1 MKKDINLL
9 IFLAIALLV
18 SCDLD
23 QSDTSWSK
31 HFHNLIAGVKH
42 LPMKKIAVAAAEDEY
57 VLEAI
62 KIAKEE
68 GLADSI
74 LVGDEKKI
82 REMAKTLNM
91 DLSQFEI
98 INEPDPPKAA
108 LIAVKKVHD
117 GEAEMYMKGLISTKD
132 FLKSVL
138 HKEYGLRTGRV
149 LTHVGV
155 FEVKGVDQLLFL
167 SDQAF
172 IMYPTLEEKVKI
184 IENALD
190 IAYACGI
197 KNPKVAPLAAV
208 EVVNPKM
215 PATVEAAELKKM
227 NEEGKIKGCIID
239 GPLSLD
245 MAISKEACS
254 HKKGL
259 DRKITG
265 DADILLFPDIHTG
278 NVAYKM
284 LVHTAH
290 YLNGAVLS
298 GTSAPVILTSRSDS
312 VATKVNSI
320 ALASVLAEHIKKNK
334 KPRIAVVGAGPA
346 GLTAA
351 KELLKKG
358 FRVDIFEKENF
369 AGGVMAFGIPAFR
382 IKYEKVKKYI
392 DPVVELGGNF
402 FYNHD
407 LKESDFLELAKKY
420 DYVYLSFGLTK
431 VRTLGIPGDNIEG
444 SLNALDFLRQ
454 FNFDDKLG
462 LNHNKPKLHG
472 TVIIVGAGNVAMDG
486 ARCAVRSGADKT
498 IILYRRDRSE
508 APCTPSEM
516 EDAEK
521 DGVQLKFLSNPVEL
535 ISKDNKLVA
544 VKYEVMKLGD
554 KDASGRRA
562 PVGTGKFETI
572 NADYIISAIGQIP
585 DESVWDAGVIQT
597 DHGYV
602 KGVKNYGEAIET
614 SVSNIFT
621 GGDVT
626 KGAKTIGVAIKCGR
640 DFAKYVI
647 EKYEKKNKK

>member
-1 MKKDINLL
+1 MKTELNIFLFSLLL
-9 IFLAIALLV
+9 IFVV
-18 SCDLD
+18 SDLD

-31 HFHNLIAGVKH
+31 HFHKLIENVKNL
-42 LPMKKIAVAAAEDEY
+42 PTKKMAVAAAEDEY
-57 VLEAI
+57 VLESV

-68 GLADSI
+68 GLAESI

-82 REMAKTLNM
+82 RELAKGLNM
-91 DLSQFEI
+91 DLSGYEI
-98 INEPDPPKAA
+98 INEVEPAKAA
-108 LIAVKKVHD
+108 LKAVKLVHD
-117 GEAEMYMKGLISTKD
+117 GKADMYMKGLISTKD
-132 FLKSVL
+132 FLRSVL
-138 HKEYGLRTGRV
+138 DKEVGLRTGRV

-155 FEVKGVDQLLFL
+155 FEVKGIDQLLFL

-190 IAYACGI
+190 IANACGI
-197 KNPKVAPLAAV
+197 QNPKVAPLAAV

-215 PATVEAAELKKM
+215 PETVDAAELTKM
-227 NEEGKIKGCIID
+227 NSEGKIKGCVID

-259 DRKITG
+259 NRKITG

-284 LVHTAH
+284 LVHTSH
-290 YLNGAVLS
+290 FLNGAILS

-320 ALASVLAEHIKKNK
+320 ALASVLADHLKKK
-334 KPRIAVVGAGPA
+334 TPKVAIVGAGPA

-358 FRVDIFEKENF
+358 ITVDIYEKENF

-382 IKYEKVKKYI
+382 IKYENVKKYI
-392 DPVVELGGNF
+392 DPVIKLGGNF
-402 FYNHD
+402 IYNQD

-420 DYVYLSFGLTK
+420 DYVYLAFGLTK
-431 VRTLGIPGDNIEG
+431 VRHLGIPGDNVEG

-462 LNHNKPKLHG
+462 INHDRPKLHG
-472 TVIIVGAGNVAMDG
+472 TVIVVGAGNVAMDG
-486 ARCAVRSGADKT
+486 ARCAVRAGAEKT

-516 EDAEK
+516 KDAEK
-521 DGVQLKFLSNPVEL
+521 DGVILKFLSNPVEL
-535 ISKDNKLVA
+535 ISENGKLKT

-554 KDASGRRA
+554 MDESGRRR
-562 PVGTGKFETI
+562 PVGTGVYETI
-572 NADYIISAIGQIP
+572 DADYIISAIGQIP
-585 DESVWDAGVIQT
+585 DESVWNAKVIET
-597 DHGYV
+597 DHDYI
-602 KGVKNYGEAIET
+602 KGIKNYGEAFQTNID
-614 SVSNIFT
+614 NIFT
-621 GGDVT
+621 GGDII
-626 KGAKTIGVAIKCGR
+626 KGAKTIGVATKCGK
-640 DFAKYVI
+640 DFAKYVL
-647 EKYEKKNKK
+647 EKTGKK

>member
-1 MKKDINLL
+1 MKTELNVFLFSLLL
-9 IFLAIALLV
+9 IFVV
-18 SCDLD
+18 SDLD

-31 HFHNLIAGVKH
+31 HFHKLIENVKT
-42 LPMKKIAVAAAEDEY
+42 LPTKKMAVAAAEDEY
-57 VLEAI
+57 VLESV

-68 GLADSI
+68 GLAESI

-82 REMAKTLNM
+82 RELAKGLNM
-91 DLSQFEI
+91 DLSGYEI
-98 INEPDPPKAA
+98 INEVEPAKAA
-108 LIAVKKVHD
+108 LKAVKLVHD
-117 GEAEMYMKGLISTKD
+117 GKADMYMKGLISTKD
-132 FLKSVL
+132 FLRSVL
-138 HKEYGLRTGRV
+138 DKEVGLRTGRV

-155 FEVKGVDQLLFL
+155 FEVKGIDQLLFL

-190 IAYACGI
+190 IANACGI
-197 KNPKVAPLAAV
+197 QNPKVAPLAAV

-215 PATVEAAELKKM
+215 PETVDAAELTKM
-227 NEEGKIKGCIID
+227 NSEGKIKGCVID

-259 DRKITG
+259 NRKITG

-284 LVHTAH
+284 LVHTSH
-290 YLNGAVLS
+290 FLNGAILS

-320 ALASVLAEHIKKNK
+320 ALASVLADHLKKK
-334 KPRIAVVGAGPA
+334 APKVAIVGAGPA

-358 FRVDIFEKENF
+358 ITVDIYEKENF

-382 IKYEKVKKYI
+382 IKYENVKKYI
-392 DPVVELGGNF
+392 DPVIKLGGNF
-402 FYNHD
+402 IYNQD

-420 DYVYLSFGLTK
+420 DYVYLAFGLTK
-431 VRTLGIPGDNIEG
+431 VRHLGIPGDNVEG

-462 LNHNKPKLHG
+462 INHDRPKLHG
-472 TVIIVGAGNVAMDG
+472 TVIVVGAGNVAMDG
-486 ARCAVRSGADKT
+486 ARCAVRAGAEKT

-516 EDAEK
+516 KDAEK
-521 DGVQLKFLSNPVEL
+521 DGVILKFLSNPVEL
-535 ISKDNKLVA
+535 ISENGKLKT

-554 KDASGRRA
+554 MDESGRRR
-562 PVGTGKFETI
+562 PVGTGVYETI
-572 NADYIISAIGQIP
+572 DADYIISAIGQTP
-585 DESVWDAGVIQT
+585 DESVWNAKVIET
-597 DHGYV
+597 DHDYI
-602 KGVKNYGEAIET
+602 KGIKNYGEAFQTNID
-614 SVSNIFT
+614 NIFT
-621 GGDVT
+621 GGDII
-626 KGAKTIGVAIKCGR
+626 KGAKTIGVATKCGK
-640 DFAKYVI
+640 DFAKYVL
-647 EKYEKKNKK
+647 EKTGKK

>member
-1 MKKDINLL
+1 
-9 IFLAIALLV
+9 
-18 SCDLD
+18 
-23 QSDTSWSK
+23 
-31 HFHNLIAGVKH
+31 
-42 LPMKKIAVAAAEDEY
+42 MKKIAVAAAEDDF

-68 GLADSI
+68 GLAESI

-82 REMAKTLNM
+82 REIAKTINM
-91 DLSQFEI
+91 DLSQFEV
-98 INEPDPPKAA
+98 INEPEPASAA
-108 LIAVKKVHD
+108 KVAVKLVHD
-117 GEAEMYMKGLISTKD
+117 GVADMYMKGLISTKD
-132 FLKSVL
+132 FLRSVL
-138 HKEYGLRTGRV
+138 DKEVGLRTGRV

-155 FEVKGVDQLLFL
+155 FEVKGIDQLLFL

-172 IMYPTLEEKVKI
+172 IMYPTLEEKIKI

-190 IAYACGI
+190 IANACGI
-197 KNPKVAPLAAV
+197 QNPKVAPLAAV

-215 PATVEAAELKKM
+215 PATVDAAELTKM
-227 NEEGKIKGCIID
+227 NNEGKIKGCIID

-290 YLNGAVLS
+290 FLNGAILS

-312 VATKVNSI
+312 VATRVNSI

-334 KPRIAVVGAGPA
+334 KPRIAIVGAGPA

-351 KELLKKG
+351 KELLKKK
-358 FRVDIFEKENF
+358 FVVDIYEKENF
-369 AGGVMAFGIPAFR
+369 AGGVMSFGIPAFR
-382 IKYEKVKKYI
+382 INYEKVKKFI
-392 DPVVELGGNF
+392 DPVVELGGT
-402 FYNHD
+402 FYFGED

-420 DYVYLSFGLTK
+420 DYVYLAFGLTK
-431 VRTLGIPGDNIEG
+431 VRHLGIPGDEIEG
-444 SLNALDFLRQ
+444 SLNALEFLRQ

-462 LNHNKPKLHG
+462 LTHDKPKLHG
-472 TVIIVGAGNVAMDG
+472 TVIVVGAGNVAMDG

-508 APCTPSEM
+508 APCTKSEM
-516 EDAEK
+516 VDAEK
-521 DGVQLKFLSNPVEL
+521 DGVELKFLSNPVEL
-535 ISKDNKLVA
+535 ISENNKLKA
-544 VKYEVMKLGD
+544 VKYEVMVLGD
-554 KDASGRRA
+554 KDESGRRR
-562 PVGTGKFETI
+562 PVGTGKYETI

-585 DESVWDAGVIQT
+585 DESVWNAGVIET
-597 DHGYV
+597 DHGYI
-602 KGVKNYGEAIET
+602 KGIKNYGEAFET

-621 GGDVT
+621 GGDII
-626 KGAKTIGVAIKCGR
+626 KGAKTIGVASKCGR
-640 DFAKYVI
+640 DFASYVI
-647 EKYEKKNKK
+647 SEYEKTK

>member
-1 MKKDINLL
+1 MKTELNIFLFSLLL
-9 IFLAIALLV
+9 IFVV
-18 SCDLD
+18 SDLD

-31 HFHNLIAGVKH
+31 HFHKLIENVKT
-42 LPMKKIAVAAAEDEY
+42 LPTKKMAVAAAEDEY
-57 VLEAI
+57 VLESV

-68 GLADSI
+68 GLAESI

-82 REMAKTLNM
+82 RELAKGLNM
-91 DLSQFEI
+91 DLSGYEI
-98 INEPDPPKAA
+98 INEVEPAKAA
-108 LIAVKKVHD
+108 LKAVKLVHD
-117 GEAEMYMKGLISTKD
+117 GKADMYMKGLISTKD
-132 FLKSVL
+132 FLRSVL
-138 HKEYGLRTGRV
+138 DKEVGLRTGRV

-155 FEVKGVDQLLFL
+155 FEVKGIDQLLFL

-190 IAYACGI
+190 IANACGI
-197 KNPKVAPLAAV
+197 QNPKVAPLAAV

-215 PATVEAAELKKM
+215 PETVDAAELTKM
-227 NEEGKIKGCIID
+227 NSEGKIKGCVID

-259 DRKITG
+259 NRKITG

-284 LVHTAH
+284 LVHTSH
-290 YLNGAVLS
+290 FLNGAILS

-320 ALASVLAEHIKKNK
+320 ALASVLADHLKKK
-334 KPRIAVVGAGPA
+334 APKVAIVGAGPA

-358 FRVDIFEKENF
+358 ITVDIYEKENF

-382 IKYEKVKKYI
+382 IKYENVKKYI
-392 DPVVELGGNF
+392 DPVIKLGGNF
-402 FYNHD
+402 IYNQD

-420 DYVYLSFGLTK
+420 DYVYLAFGLTK
-431 VRTLGIPGDNIEG
+431 VRHLGIPGDNVEG

-462 LNHNKPKLHG
+462 INHDRPKLHG
-472 TVIIVGAGNVAMDG
+472 TVIVVGAGNVAMDG
-486 ARCAVRSGADKT
+486 ARCAVRAGAEKT

-516 EDAEK
+516 KDAEK
-521 DGVQLKFLSNPVEL
+521 DGVILKFLSNPVEL
-535 ISKDNKLVA
+535 ISENGKLKT

-554 KDASGRRA
+554 MDESGRRR
-562 PVGTGKFETI
+562 PVGTGVYETI
-572 NADYIISAIGQIP
+572 DADYIISAIGQTP
-585 DESVWDAGVIQT
+585 DESVWNAKVIET
-597 DHGYV
+597 DHDYI
-602 KGVKNYGEAIET
+602 KGIKNYGEAFQTNID
-614 SVSNIFT
+614 NIFT
-621 GGDVT
+621 GGDII
-626 KGAKTIGVAIKCGR
+626 KGAKTIGVATKCGK
-640 DFAKYVI
+640 DFAKYVL
-647 EKYEKKNKK
+647 EKTGKK

>member
-1 MKKDINLL
+1 MKTELNVFLFSLLL
-9 IFLAIALLV
+9 IFVV
-18 SCDLD
+18 SDLD

-31 HFHNLIAGVKH
+31 HFHKLIENVKNL
-42 LPMKKIAVAAAEDEY
+42 PTKKMAVAAAEDEY
-57 VLEAI
+57 VLESV

-68 GLADSI
+68 GLAESI

-82 REMAKTLNM
+82 RELAKGLNM
-91 DLSQFEI
+91 DLSGYEI
-98 INEPDPPKAA
+98 INEVEPAKAA
-108 LIAVKKVHD
+108 LKAVKLVHD
-117 GEAEMYMKGLISTKD
+117 GKADMYMKGLISTKD
-132 FLKSVL
+132 FLRSVL
-138 HKEYGLRTGRV
+138 DKEVGLRTGRV

-155 FEVKGVDQLLFL
+155 FEVKGIDQLLFL

-190 IAYACGI
+190 IANACGI
-197 KNPKVAPLAAV
+197 QNPKVAPLAAV

-215 PATVEAAELKKM
+215 PETVDAAELTKM
-227 NEEGKIKGCIID
+227 NAEGKIKGCVID

-259 DRKITG
+259 NRKITG

-284 LVHTAH
+284 LVHTSH
-290 YLNGAVLS
+290 FLNGAILS

-320 ALASVLAEHIKKNK
+320 ALASVLADHLKKK
-334 KPRIAVVGAGPA
+334 TPKVAIVGAGPA

-358 FRVDIFEKENF
+358 ITVDIYEKENF

-382 IKYEKVKKYI
+382 IKYENVKKYI
-392 DPVVELGGNF
+392 DPVIKLGGNF
-402 FYNHD
+402 IYNQD

-420 DYVYLSFGLTK
+420 DYVYLAFGLTK
-431 VRTLGIPGDNIEG
+431 VRHLGIPGDNVEG

-462 LNHNKPKLHG
+462 INHDRPKLHG
-472 TVIIVGAGNVAMDG
+472 TVIVVGAGNVAMDG
-486 ARCAVRSGADKT
+486 ARCAVRAGAEKT

-516 EDAEK
+516 KDAEK
-521 DGVQLKFLSNPVEL
+521 DGVILKFLSNPVEL
-535 ISKDNKLVA
+535 ISENGKLKT

-554 KDASGRRA
+554 MDESGRRR
-562 PVGTGKFETI
+562 PVGTGVYETI
-572 NADYIISAIGQIP
+572 DADYIISAIGQTP
-585 DESVWDAGVIQT
+585 DESVWNAKVIET
-597 DHGYV
+597 DHDYI
-602 KGVKNYGEAIET
+602 KGIKNYGEAFQTNID
-614 SVSNIFT
+614 NIFT
-621 GGDVT
+621 GGDII
-626 KGAKTIGVAIKCGR
+626 KGAKTIGVATKCGK
-640 DFAKYVI
+640 DFAKYVL
-647 EKYEKKNKK
+647 EKTGKK

>member
-1 MKKDINLL
+1 MKTELNIFLFSLLL
-9 IFLAIALLV
+9 IFVV
-18 SCDLD
+18 SDLD

-31 HFHNLIAGVKH
+31 HFHKLIENVKNL
-42 LPMKKIAVAAAEDEY
+42 PTKKMAVAAAEDEY
-57 VLEAI
+57 VLESV

-68 GLADSI
+68 GLAESI

-82 REMAKTLNM
+82 RELAKGLNM
-91 DLSQFEI
+91 DLSGYEI
-98 INEPDPPKAA
+98 INEVEPAKAA
-108 LIAVKKVHD
+108 LKAVKLVHD
-117 GEAEMYMKGLISTKD
+117 GKADMYMKGLISTKD
-132 FLKSVL
+132 FLRSVL
-138 HKEYGLRTGRV
+138 DKEVGLRTGRV

-155 FEVKGVDQLLFL
+155 FEVKGIDQLLFL

-190 IAYACGI
+190 IANACGI
-197 KNPKVAPLAAV
+197 QNPKVAPLAAV

-215 PATVEAAELKKM
+215 PETVDAAELTKM
-227 NEEGKIKGCIID
+227 NAEGKIKGCVID

-259 DRKITG
+259 NRKITG

-290 YLNGAVLS
+290 FLNGAILS

-320 ALASVLAEHIKKNK
+320 ALASVLADHLKKK
-334 KPRIAVVGAGPA
+334 TPKVAIVGAGPA

-358 FRVDIFEKENF
+358 ITVDIYEKENF

-382 IKYEKVKKYI
+382 IKYENVKKYI
-392 DPVVELGGNF
+392 DPVIKLGGNF
-402 FYNHD
+402 IYNQD

-420 DYVYLSFGLTK
+420 DYVYLAFGLTK
-431 VRTLGIPGDNIEG
+431 VRHLGIPGDNVEG

-462 LNHNKPKLHG
+462 INHDRPKLHG
-472 TVIIVGAGNVAMDG
+472 TVIVVGAGNVAMDG
-486 ARCAVRSGADKT
+486 ARCAVRAGAEKT

-516 EDAEK
+516 KDAEK
-521 DGVQLKFLSNPVEL
+521 DGVILKFLSNPVEL
-535 ISKDNKLVA
+535 ISENGKLKT

-554 KDASGRRA
+554 MDESGRRR
-562 PVGTGKFETI
+562 PVGTGVYETI
-572 NADYIISAIGQIP
+572 DADYIISAIGQIP
-585 DESVWDAGVIQT
+585 DESVWNAKVIET
-597 DHGYV
+597 DHDYI
-602 KGVKNYGEAIET
+602 KGIKNYGEAFQTNID
-614 SVSNIFT
+614 NIFT
-621 GGDVT
+621 GGDII
-626 KGAKTIGVAIKCGR
+626 KGAKTIGVATKCGK
-640 DFAKYVI
+640 DFAKYVL
-647 EKYEKKNKK
+647 EKTGKK

>member
-1 MKKDINLL
+1 MRFNINVFLLLTVLLL
-9 IFLAIALLV
+9 I

-23 QSDTSWSK
+23 QTDTSWSK
-31 HFHNLIAGVKH
+31 HFHKLIEGVKN
-42 LPMKKIAVAAAEDEY
+42 LPMKKIAVAAAEDDF

-68 GLADSI
+68 GLAESI

-82 REMAKTLNM
+82 REIAKTINM
-91 DLSQFEI
+91 DLSQFEV
-98 INEPDPPKAA
+98 INEPEPASAA
-108 LIAVKKVHD
+108 KVAVKLVHD
-117 GEAEMYMKGLISTKD
+117 GVADMYMKGLISTKD
-132 FLKSVL
+132 FLRSVL
-138 HKEYGLRTGRV
+138 DKEVGLRTGRV

-155 FEVKGVDQLLFL
+155 FEVKGIDQLLFL

-172 IMYPTLEEKVKI
+172 IMYPTLEEKIKI

-190 IAYACGI
+190 IANACGI

-215 PATVEAAELKKM
+215 PATVDAAELTKM
-227 NEEGKIKGCIID
+227 NNEGRIKGCVID

-290 YLNGAVLS
+290 FLNGAILS

-312 VATKVNSI
+312 VATRVNSI

-334 KPRIAVVGAGPA
+334 KPRIAIVGAGPA

-351 KELLKKG
+351 KELLKKK
-358 FRVDIFEKENF
+358 FVVDIYEKENF
-369 AGGVMAFGIPAFR
+369 AGGVMSFGIPAFR
-382 IKYEKVKKYI
+382 INYEKVKKFI
-392 DPVVELGGNF
+392 DPVVELGGT
-402 FYNHD
+402 FYFGED

-420 DYVYLSFGLTK
+420 DYVYLAFGLTK
-431 VRTLGIPGDNIEG
+431 VRHLGIPGDEIEG
-444 SLNALDFLRQ
+444 SLNALEFLRQ

-462 LNHNKPKLHG
+462 LTHDKPKLHG
-472 TVIIVGAGNVAMDG
+472 TVIVVGAGNVAMDG

-508 APCTPSEM
+508 APCTKSEM
-516 EDAEK
+516 IDAEK

-535 ISKDNKLVA
+535 ISENNKLKA
-544 VKYEVMKLGD
+544 VKYEVMVLGD
-554 KDASGRRA
+554 KD
-562 PVGTGKFETI
+562 E
-572 NADYIISAIGQIP
+572 
-585 DESVWDAGVIQT
+585 W
-597 DHGYV
+597 
-602 KGVKNYGEAIET
+602 
-614 SVSNIFT
+614 
-621 GGDVT
+621 
-626 KGAKTIGVAIKCGR
+626 
-640 DFAKYVI
+640 
-647 EKYEKKNKK
+647 EKKTCWNRKI

>member
-1 MKKDINLL
+1 MKTELNVFLFSLLL
-9 IFLAIALLV
+9 IFVV
-18 SCDLD
+18 SDLD

-31 HFHNLIAGVKH
+31 HFHKLIENVKT
-42 LPMKKIAVAAAEDEY
+42 LPTKKMAVAAAEDEY
-57 VLEAI
+57 VLESV

-68 GLADSI
+68 GLAESI

-82 REMAKTLNM
+82 RELAKGLNM
-91 DLSQFEI
+91 DLSGYEI
-98 INEPDPPKAA
+98 INEVEPAKAA
-108 LIAVKKVHD
+108 LKAVKLVHD
-117 GEAEMYMKGLISTKD
+117 GKADMYMKGLISTKD
-132 FLKSVL
+132 FLRSVL
-138 HKEYGLRTGRV
+138 DKEVGLRTGRV

-155 FEVKGVDQLLFL
+155 FEVKGIDQLLFL

-190 IAYACGI
+190 IANACGI
-197 KNPKVAPLAAV
+197 QNPKVAPLAAV

-215 PATVEAAELKKM
+215 PETVDAAELTKM
-227 NEEGKIKGCIID
+227 NAEGKIKGCVID

-259 DRKITG
+259 NRKITG

-284 LVHTAH
+284 LVHTSH
-290 YLNGAVLS
+290 FLNGAILS

-320 ALASVLAEHIKKNK
+320 ALASVLADHLKKK
-334 KPRIAVVGAGPA
+334 TPKVAIVGAGPA

-358 FRVDIFEKENF
+358 ITVDIYEKENF

-382 IKYEKVKKYI
+382 IKYENVKKYI
-392 DPVVELGGNF
+392 DPVIKLGGNF
-402 FYNHD
+402 IYNQD

-420 DYVYLSFGLTK
+420 DYVYLAFGLTK
-431 VRTLGIPGDNIEG
+431 VRHLGIPGDNVEG

-462 LNHNKPKLHG
+462 INHDRPKLHG
-472 TVIIVGAGNVAMDG
+472 TVIVVGAGNVAMDG
-486 ARCAVRSGADKT
+486 ARCAVRAGAEKT

-516 EDAEK
+516 KDAEK
-521 DGVQLKFLSNPVEL
+521 DGVILKFLSNPVEL
-535 ISKDNKLVA
+535 ISENGKLKT

-554 KDASGRRA
+554 MDESGRRR
-562 PVGTGKFETI
+562 PVGTGVYETI
-572 NADYIISAIGQIP
+572 DADYIISAIGQTP
-585 DESVWDAGVIQT
+585 DESVWNAKVIET
-597 DHGYV
+597 DHDYI
-602 KGVKNYGEAIET
+602 KGIKNYGEAFQTNID
-614 SVSNIFT
+614 NIFT
-621 GGDVT
+621 GGDII
-626 KGAKTIGVAIKCGR
+626 KGAKTIGVATKCGK
-640 DFAKYVI
+640 DFAKYVL
-647 EKYEKKNKK
+647 EKTGKK

>member
-1 MKKDINLL
+1 MKTELNVFLFSLLL
-9 IFLAIALLV
+9 IFVI
-18 SCDLD
+18 SDLD

-31 HFHNLIAGVKH
+31 HFHKLIENVKT
-42 LPMKKIAVAAAEDEY
+42 LPTKKMAVAAAEDEY
-57 VLEAI
+57 VLESV

-68 GLADSI
+68 GLAESI

-82 REMAKTLNM
+82 RELAKGLNM
-91 DLSQFEI
+91 DLSGYEI
-98 INEPDPPKAA
+98 INEVEPAKAA
-108 LIAVKKVHD
+108 LKAVKLVHD
-117 GEAEMYMKGLISTKD
+117 GKADMYMKGLISTKD
-132 FLKSVL
+132 FLRSVL
-138 HKEYGLRTGRV
+138 DKEVGLRTGRV

-155 FEVKGVDQLLFL
+155 FEVKGIDQLLFL

-190 IAYACGI
+190 IANACGI
-197 KNPKVAPLAAV
+197 QNPKVAPLAAV

-215 PATVEAAELKKM
+215 PETVDAAELTKM
-227 NEEGKIKGCIID
+227 NAEGKIKGCVID

-259 DRKITG
+259 NRKITG

-284 LVHTAH
+284 LVHTSH
-290 YLNGAVLS
+290 FLNGAILS

-320 ALASVLAEHIKKNK
+320 ALASVLADHLKKK
-334 KPRIAVVGAGPA
+334 TPKVAIVGAGPA

-358 FRVDIFEKENF
+358 ITVDIYEKENF

-382 IKYEKVKKYI
+382 IKYENVKKYI
-392 DPVVELGGNF
+392 DPVIKLGGNF
-402 FYNHD
+402 IYNQD

-420 DYVYLSFGLTK
+420 DYVYLAFGLTK
-431 VRTLGIPGDNIEG
+431 VRHLGIPGDNVEG

-462 LNHNKPKLHG
+462 INHDRPKLHG
-472 TVIIVGAGNVAMDG
+472 TVIVVGAGNVAMDG
-486 ARCAVRSGADKT
+486 ARCAVRAGAEKT

-516 EDAEK
+516 KDAEK
-521 DGVQLKFLSNPVEL
+521 DGVILKFLSNPVEL
-535 ISKDNKLVA
+535 ISENGKLKT

-554 KDASGRRA
+554 MDESGRRR
-562 PVGTGKFETI
+562 PVGTGVYETI
-572 NADYIISAIGQIP
+572 DADYIISAIGQTP
-585 DESVWDAGVIQT
+585 DESVWNAKVIET
-597 DHGYV
+597 DHDYI
-602 KGVKNYGEAIET
+602 KGIKNYGEAFQTNID
-614 SVSNIFT
+614 NIFT
-621 GGDVT
+621 GGDII
-626 KGAKTIGVAIKCGR
+626 KGAKTIGVATKCGK
-640 DFAKYVI
+640 DFAKYVL
-647 EKYEKKNKK
+647 EKTGKK

>member
-1 MKKDINLL
+1 MKTELNVFLFSFLL
-9 IFLAIALLV
+9 IFVV
-18 SCDLD
+18 SDLD

-31 HFHNLIAGVKH
+31 HFHKLIENVKNL
-42 LPMKKIAVAAAEDEY
+42 PTKKMAVAAAEDEY
-57 VLEAI
+57 VLESV

-68 GLADSI
+68 GLAESI

-82 REMAKTLNM
+82 RELAKGLNM
-91 DLSQFEI
+91 DLSGYEI
-98 INEPDPPKAA
+98 INEVEPAKAA
-108 LIAVKKVHD
+108 LKAVKLVHD
-117 GEAEMYMKGLISTKD
+117 GKADMYMKGLISTKD
-132 FLKSVL
+132 FLRSVL
-138 HKEYGLRTGRV
+138 DKEVGLRTGRV

-155 FEVKGVDQLLFL
+155 FEVKGIDQLLFL

-190 IAYACGI
+190 IANACGI
-197 KNPKVAPLAAV
+197 QNPKVAPLAAV

-215 PATVEAAELKKM
+215 PETVDAAELTKM
-227 NEEGKIKGCIID
+227 NAEGKIKGCIID

-259 DRKITG
+259 NRKITG

-284 LVHTAH
+284 LVHTSH
-290 YLNGAVLS
+290 FLNGAILS

-320 ALASVLAEHIKKNK
+320 ALASVLADHLKKK
-334 KPRIAVVGAGPA
+334 TPKVAIVGAGPA

-358 FRVDIFEKENF
+358 ITVDIYEKENF

-382 IKYEKVKKYI
+382 IKYENVKKYI
-392 DPVVELGGNF
+392 DPVIKLGGNF
-402 FYNHD
+402 IYNQD

-420 DYVYLSFGLTK
+420 DYVYLAFGLTK
-431 VRTLGIPGDNIEG
+431 VRHLGIPGDNVEG

-462 LNHNKPKLHG
+462 INHDRPKLHG
-472 TVIIVGAGNVAMDG
+472 TVIVVGAGNVAMDG
-486 ARCAVRSGADKT
+486 ARCAVRAGAEKT

-516 EDAEK
+516 KDAEK
-521 DGVQLKFLSNPVEL
+521 DGVILKFLSNPVEL
-535 ISKDNKLVA
+535 ISENGKLKT

-554 KDASGRRA
+554 MDESGRRR
-562 PVGTGKFETI
+562 PVGTGVYETI
-572 NADYIISAIGQIP
+572 DADYIISAIGQTP
-585 DESVWDAGVIQT
+585 DESVWNAKVIET
-597 DHGYV
+597 DHDYI
-602 KGVKNYGEAIET
+602 KGIKNYGEAFQTNID
-614 SVSNIFT
+614 NIFT
-621 GGDVT
+621 GGDII
-626 KGAKTIGVAIKCGR
+626 KGAKTIGVATKCGK
-640 DFAKYVI
+640 DFAKYVL
-647 EKYEKKNKK
+647 EKTGKK

>member
-1 MKKDINLL
+1 MRSSINSLLFLSVLLL
-9 IFLAIALLV
+9 I

-31 HFHNLIAGVKH
+31 HFHKLIEGVKN
-42 LPMKKIAVAAAEDEY
+42 LPMKKIAVAAAEDDF

-68 GLADSI
+68 GLAESI

-82 REMAKTLNM
+82 RDIAKTINM
-91 DLSQFEI
+91 DLSQFEV
-98 INEPDPPKAA
+98 INEPEPASAA
-108 LIAVKKVHD
+108 KVAVKLVHD
-117 GEAEMYMKGLISTKD
+117 GVADMYMKGLISTKD
-132 FLKSVL
+132 FLRSVL
-138 HKEYGLRTGRV
+138 DKEVGLRTGRV

-155 FEVKGVDQLLFL
+155 FEVKGIDQLLFL

-172 IMYPTLEEKVKI
+172 IMYPTLEEKIKI

-190 IAYACGI
+190 IANACGI

-215 PATVEAAELKKM
+215 PATVDAAELTKM
-227 NEEGKIKGCIID
+227 NNEGKIKGCIID

-290 YLNGAVLS
+290 FLNGAILS

-312 VATKVNSI
+312 VATRVNSI

-334 KPRIAVVGAGPA
+334 KPRIAIVGAGPA

-351 KELLKKG
+351 KELLKKK
-358 FRVDIFEKENF
+358 FVVDIYEKENF
-369 AGGVMAFGIPAFR
+369 AGGVMSFGIPAFR
-382 IKYEKVKKYI
+382 INYEKVKKFI
-392 DPVVELGGNF
+392 DPVVELGGT
-402 FYNHD
+402 FYFGED

-420 DYVYLSFGLTK
+420 DYVYLAFGLTK
-431 VRTLGIPGDNIEG
+431 VRHLGIPGDEIEG
-444 SLNALDFLRQ
+444 SLNALEFLRQ

-462 LNHNKPKLHG
+462 LTHDKPKLHG
-472 TVIIVGAGNVAMDG
+472 TVIVVGAGNVAMDG

-508 APCTPSEM
+508 APCTKSEM
-516 EDAEK
+516 IDAEK
-521 DGVQLKFLSNPVEL
+521 DGVELKFLSNPVEL
-535 ISKDNKLVA
+535 ISENNKLKA
-544 VKYEVMKLGD
+544 VKYEVMVLGD
-554 KDASGRRA
+554 KDESGRRR

-585 DESVWDAGVIQT
+585 DESVWNAGVIET
-597 DHGYV
+597 DHGYI
-602 KGVKNYGEAIET
+602 KGIKNYGEAFET

-621 GGDVT
+621 GGDII
-626 KGAKTIGVAIKCGR
+626 KGAKTIGVASKCGR
-640 DFAKYVI
+640 DFASYVI
-647 EKYEKKNKK
+647 SEYEKTK

>member
-1 MKKDINLL
+1 MKTELNVFLFSLLL
-9 IFLAIALLV
+9 IFVV
-18 SCDLD
+18 SDLD

-31 HFHNLIAGVKH
+31 HFHKLIENVKNL
-42 LPMKKIAVAAAEDEY
+42 PTKKMAVAAAEDEY
-57 VLEAI
+57 VLESV

-68 GLADSI
+68 GLAESI

-82 REMAKTLNM
+82 RELAKGLNM
-91 DLSQFEI
+91 DLSGYEI
-98 INEPDPPKAA
+98 INEVEPAKAA
-108 LIAVKKVHD
+108 LKAVKLVHD
-117 GEAEMYMKGLISTKD
+117 GKADMYMKGLISTKD
-132 FLKSVL
+132 FLRSVL
-138 HKEYGLRTGRV
+138 DKEVGLRTGRV

-155 FEVKGVDQLLFL
+155 FEVKGIDQLLFL

-190 IAYACGI
+190 IANACGI
-197 KNPKVAPLAAV
+197 QNPKVAPLAAV

-215 PATVEAAELKKM
+215 PETVDAAELTKM
-227 NEEGKIKGCIID
+227 NAEGKIKGCVID

-259 DRKITG
+259 NRKITG

-284 LVHTAH
+284 LVHTSH
-290 YLNGAVLS
+290 FLNGAILS

-320 ALASVLAEHIKKNK
+320 ALASVLADHLKKK
-334 KPRIAVVGAGPA
+334 SPKVAIVGAGPA

-358 FRVDIFEKENF
+358 ITVDIYEKENF

-382 IKYEKVKKYI
+382 IKYENVKKYI
-392 DPVVELGGNF
+392 DPVIKLGGNF
-402 FYNHD
+402 IYNQD

-420 DYVYLSFGLTK
+420 DYVYLAFGLTK
-431 VRTLGIPGDNIEG
+431 VRHLGIPGDNVEG

-462 LNHNKPKLHG
+462 INHDRPKLHG
-472 TVIIVGAGNVAMDG
+472 TVIVVGAGNVAMDG
-486 ARCAVRSGADKT
+486 ARCAVRAGAEKT

-521 DGVQLKFLSNPVEL
+521 DGVELKFLSNPVEL
-535 ISKDNKLVA
+535 ISENNKLKA
-544 VKYEVMKLGD
+544 VKYEVMTLGD
-554 KDASGRRA
+554 KDESGRRR

-572 NADYIISAIGQIP
+572 NADYIISAIGQTP
-585 DESVWDAGVIQT
+585 DESVWNAGVIET
-597 DHGYV
+597 DHGYT
-602 KGVKNYGEAIET
+602 KGVKNYGEAFET

-621 GGDVT
+621 GGDII
-626 KGAKTIGVAIKCGR
+626 KGAKTIGVAIKCGK
-640 DFAKYVI
+640 DFANYVI
-647 EKYEKKNKK
+647 SQFEKK

>member
-1 MKKDINLL
+1 MKFELNVLILL
-9 IFLAIALLV
+9 TISLIV

-31 HFHNLIAGVKH
+31 HFHKLIAGVKN
-42 LPMKKIAVAAAEDEY
+42 LPMKKMAVAAAEDEY
-57 VLEAI
+57 VLESI
-62 KIAKEE
+62 KIAKEQ
-68 GLADSI
+68 GIADSI

-82 REMAKTLNM
+82 REIAKTLNM
-91 DLSQFEI
+91 DLSPYEI
-98 INEPDPPKAA
+98 INQPNPADAA
-108 LIAVKKVHD
+108 RVAVKKVHD
-117 GEAEMYMKGLISTKD
+117 GEADMYMKGLISTKD

-138 HKEYGLRTGRV
+138 DKEVGLRTGRV

-155 FEVKGVDQLLFL
+155 FEVKGIEQLLFL

-172 IMYPTLEEKVKI
+172 IMYPTLEEKIQI
-184 IENALD
+184 IENALE
-190 IAYACGI
+190 IANACGI
-197 KNPKVAPLAAV
+197 QNPKVAPLAAV

-215 PATVEAAELKKM
+215 PATVDAAELTKM
-227 NEEGKIKGCIID
+227 NAEGKIKGCIID

-290 YLNGAVLS
+290 FLNGAILS

-320 ALASVLAEHIKKNK
+320 ALASVLAEHMKKSQ
-334 KPRIAVVGAGPA
+334 KPKVAIVGAGPA

-358 FRVDIFEKENF
+358 FKVDIYEKENF

-382 IKYEKVKKYI
+382 IKYEKVKKTI

-402 FYNHD
+402 LFNQD

-420 DYVYLSFGLTK
+420 DYVYLAFGLTK
-431 VRTLGIPGDNIEG
+431 VRTLGIPGDDIEG

-462 LNHNKPKLHG
+462 LTHDRPKLHG
-472 TVIIVGAGNVAMDG
+472 TVIVVGAGNVAMDG

-521 DGVQLKFLSNPVEL
+521 DGVELKFLSNPVEL

-544 VKYEVMKLGD
+544 VKYEVMTLGE

-572 NADYIISAIGQIP
+572 NADYIISAIGQTP
-585 DESVWDAGVIQT
+585 DESVWNAGVIET
-597 DHGYV
+597 DHGYT
-602 KGVKNYGEAIET
+602 KGVKNYGEAFET

-621 GGDVT
+621 GGDII
-626 KGAKTIGVAIKCGR
+626 KGAKTIGVAIKCGK

-647 EKYEKKNKK
+647 SQYEKK

>member
-1 MKKDINLL
+1 MKTELNVFLFSLLL
-9 IFLAIALLV
+9 IFVV
-18 SCDLD
+18 SDLD

-31 HFHNLIAGVKH
+31 HFHKLIENVKNL
-42 LPMKKIAVAAAEDEY
+42 PTKKMAVAAAEDEY
-57 VLEAI
+57 VLESV

-68 GLADSI
+68 GLAESI

-82 REMAKTLNM
+82 RELAKGLNM
-91 DLSQFEI
+91 DLSGYEI
-98 INEPDPPKAA
+98 INEVEPAKAA
-108 LIAVKKVHD
+108 LKAVKLVHD
-117 GEAEMYMKGLISTKD
+117 GKADMYMKGLISTKD
-132 FLKSVL
+132 FLRSVL
-138 HKEYGLRTGRV
+138 DKEVGLRTGRV

-155 FEVKGVDQLLFL
+155 FEVKGIDQLLFL

-190 IAYACGI
+190 IANACGI
-197 KNPKVAPLAAV
+197 QNPKVAPLAAV

-215 PATVEAAELKKM
+215 PETVDAAELTKM
-227 NEEGKIKGCIID
+227 NAEGKIKGCVID

-259 DRKITG
+259 NRKITG

-284 LVHTAH
+284 LVHTSH
-290 YLNGAVLS
+290 FLNGAILS

-320 ALASVLAEHIKKNK
+320 ALASVLADHLKKK
-334 KPRIAVVGAGPA
+334 TPKVAIVGAGPA

-351 KELLKKG
+351 KEKIKKG
-358 FRVDIFEKENF
+358 ISVDIYEKENF

-382 IKYEKVKKYI
+382 IKYENVKKYI
-392 DPVVELGGNF
+392 DPVIKLGGNF
-402 FYNHD
+402 IYNQD

-420 DYVYLSFGLTK
+420 DYVYLAFGLTK
-431 VRTLGIPGDNIEG
+431 VRHLGIPGDNVEG

-462 LNHNKPKLHG
+462 INHDRPKLHG
-472 TVIIVGAGNVAMDG
+472 TVIVVGAGNVAMDG
-486 ARCAVRSGADKT
+486 ARCAVRAGAEKT

-516 EDAEK
+516 KDAEK
-521 DGVQLKFLSNPVEL
+521 DGVILKFLSNPVEL
-535 ISKDNKLVA
+535 ISENGKLKT

-554 KDASGRRA
+554 MDESGRRR
-562 PVGTGKFETI
+562 PVGTGVYETI
-572 NADYIISAIGQIP
+572 DADYIISAIGQTP
-585 DESVWDAGVIQT
+585 DESVWNAKVIET
-597 DHGYV
+597 DHDYI
-602 KGVKNYGEAIET
+602 KGIKNYGEAFQTNID
-614 SVSNIFT
+614 NIFT
-621 GGDVT
+621 GGDII
-626 KGAKTIGVAIKCGR
+626 KGAKTIGVATKCGK
-640 DFAKYVI
+640 DFAKYVL
-647 EKYEKKNKK
+647 EKTGKK

>member
-1 MKKDINLL
+1 MKTELNFFLFSLLL
-9 IFLAIALLV
+9 IFVV
-18 SCDLD
+18 SDLD

-31 HFHNLIAGVKH
+31 HFHKLIENVKNL
-42 LPMKKIAVAAAEDEY
+42 PTKKMAVAAAEDEY
-57 VLEAI
+57 VLESV

-68 GLADSI
+68 GLAESI

-82 REMAKTLNM
+82 RELAKGLNM
-91 DLSQFEI
+91 DLSGYEI
-98 INEPDPPKAA
+98 INEVEPAKAA
-108 LIAVKKVHD
+108 LKAVKLVHD
-117 GEAEMYMKGLISTKD
+117 GKADMYMKGLISTKD
-132 FLKSVL
+132 FLRSVL
-138 HKEYGLRTGRV
+138 DKEVGLRTGRV

-155 FEVKGVDQLLFL
+155 FEVKGIDQLLFL

-190 IAYACGI
+190 IANACGI
-197 KNPKVAPLAAV
+197 QNPKVAPLAAV

-215 PATVEAAELKKM
+215 PETVDAAELTKM
-227 NEEGKIKGCIID
+227 NAEGKIKGCVID

-259 DRKITG
+259 NRKITG

-284 LVHTAH
+284 LVHTSH
-290 YLNGAVLS
+290 FLNGAILS

-320 ALASVLAEHIKKNK
+320 ALASVLADHLKKK
-334 KPRIAVVGAGPA
+334 TPKVAIVGAGPA

-358 FRVDIFEKENF
+358 ISVDIYEKENF

-382 IKYEKVKKYI
+382 IKYENVKKYI
-392 DPVVELGGNF
+392 DPVIKLGGNF
-402 FYNHD
+402 IYNQD

-420 DYVYLSFGLTK
+420 DYVYLAFGLTK
-431 VRTLGIPGDNIEG
+431 VRHLGIPGDNVEG

-462 LNHNKPKLHG
+462 INHDRPKLHG
-472 TVIIVGAGNVAMDG
+472 TVIVVGAGNVAMDG
-486 ARCAVRSGADKT
+486 ARCAVRAGAEKT

-516 EDAEK
+516 KDAEK
-521 DGVQLKFLSNPVEL
+521 DGVILKFLSNPVEL
-535 ISKDNKLVA
+535 ISENGKLKT

-554 KDASGRRA
+554 MDESGRRR
-562 PVGTGKFETI
+562 PVGTGVYETI
-572 NADYIISAIGQIP
+572 DADYIISAIGQTP
-585 DESVWDAGVIQT
+585 DESVWNAKVIET
-597 DHGYV
+597 DHDYI
-602 KGVKNYGEAIET
+602 KGIKNYGEAFQTNID
-614 SVSNIFT
+614 NIFT
-621 GGDVT
+621 GGDII
-626 KGAKTIGVAIKCGR
+626 KGAKTIGVATKCGK
-640 DFAKYVI
+640 DFAKYVL
-647 EKYEKKNKK
+647 EKTGKK

>member
-1 MKKDINLL
+1 MKFEINILL
-9 IFLAIALLV
+9 ILTLILLI

-31 HFHNLIAGVKH
+31 HFHKLISGVKK
-42 LPMKKIAVAAAEDEY
+42 LPMKKIAVAAAEDDF
-57 VLEAI
+57 VLEAL
-62 KIAKEE
+62 KIAKDE
-68 GLADSI
+68 GLAESI

-82 REMAKTLNM
+82 KEIAKTINM
-91 DLSQFEI
+91 DLSQFKVI
-98 INEPDPPKAA
+98 DQPDPPSAA
-108 LIAVKKVHD
+108 KVAVKLVHD
-117 GEAEMYMKGLISTKD
+117 GEADMYMKGLISTKD
-132 FLKSVL
+132 FLRSVL
-138 HKEYGLRTGRV
+138 DKEVGLRTGRV

-155 FEVKGVDQLLFL
+155 FEVKGIDQLLFL
-167 SDQAF
+167 TDQAF
-172 IMYPTLEEKVKI
+172 IMYPTLEEKIKI

-190 IAYACGI
+190 IANACGI

-215 PATVEAAELKKM
+215 PATVDAAELTKM
-227 NEEGKIKGCIID
+227 NAEGKIKGCIID

-284 LVHTAH
+284 LVHTSH
-290 YLNGAVLS
+290 FLNGAILS

-312 VATKVNSI
+312 VATRVNSI
-320 ALASVLAEHIKKNK
+320 ALASVLAEHIKKSK
-334 KPRIAVVGAGPA
+334 RPKIAIVGAGPA

-351 KELLKKG
+351 KELLKKK
-358 FRVDIFEKENF
+358 FIVDIYEKENF

-382 IKYEKVKKYI
+382 IKYDNVKKFI
-392 DPVVELGGNF
+392 TPVEELGGT
-402 FYNHD
+402 FYYGQD

-420 DYVYLSFGLTK
+420 DYVYLAFGLTK

-444 SLNALDFLRQ
+444 SLNALEFLRQ

-462 LNHNKPKLHG
+462 LTHDKPKLHG
-472 TVIIVGAGNVAMDG
+472 TVIVVGAGNVAMDG

-516 EDAEK
+516 KDAEK
-521 DGVQLKFLSNPVEL
+521 DGVELKFLSNPVEL

-554 KDASGRRA
+554 KDESGRRR

-585 DESVWDAGVIQT
+585 DESVWNAGVIET
-597 DHGYV
+597 DHGYT
-602 KGVKNYGEAIET
+602 KGIKNYGEAFET

-621 GGDVT
+621 GGDII
-626 KGAKTIGVAIKCGR
+626 KGAKTIGVATKCGK
-640 DFAKYVI
+640 DFANYVI
-647 EKYEKKNKK
+647 SQYEK

>member
-1 MKKDINLL
+1 MKTELNIFLFSLLL
-9 IFLAIALLV
+9 IFVV
-18 SCDLD
+18 SDLD

-31 HFHNLIAGVKH
+31 HFHKLIENVKT
-42 LPMKKIAVAAAEDEY
+42 LPTKKMAVAAAEDEY
-57 VLEAI
+57 VLESV

-68 GLADSI
+68 GLAESI

-82 REMAKTLNM
+82 RELAKGLNM
-91 DLSQFEI
+91 DLSGYEI
-98 INEPDPPKAA
+98 INEVEPAKAA
-108 LIAVKKVHD
+108 LKAVKLVHD
-117 GEAEMYMKGLISTKD
+117 GKADMYMKGLISTKD
-132 FLKSVL
+132 FLRSVL
-138 HKEYGLRTGRV
+138 DKEVGLRTGRV

-155 FEVKGVDQLLFL
+155 FEVKGIDQLLFL

-190 IAYACGI
+190 IANACGI
-197 KNPKVAPLAAV
+197 QNPKVAPLAAV

-215 PATVEAAELKKM
+215 PETVDAAELTKM
-227 NEEGKIKGCIID
+227 NAEGKIKGCVID

-259 DRKITG
+259 NRKITG

-284 LVHTAH
+284 LVHTSH
-290 YLNGAVLS
+290 FLNGAILS

-320 ALASVLAEHIKKNK
+320 ALASVLADHLKKK
-334 KPRIAVVGAGPA
+334 TPKVAIVGAGPA

-358 FRVDIFEKENF
+358 ITVDIYEKENF

-382 IKYEKVKKYI
+382 IKYENVKKYI
-392 DPVVELGGNF
+392 DPVIKLGGNF
-402 FYNHD
+402 IYNQD

-420 DYVYLSFGLTK
+420 DYVYLAFGLTK
-431 VRTLGIPGDNIEG
+431 VRHLGIPGDNVEG

-462 LNHNKPKLHG
+462 INHDRPKLHG
-472 TVIIVGAGNVAMDG
+472 TVIVVGAGNVAMDG
-486 ARCAVRSGADKT
+486 ARCAVRAGAEKT

-516 EDAEK
+516 KDAEK
-521 DGVQLKFLSNPVEL
+521 DGVILKFLSNPVEL
-535 ISKDNKLVA
+535 ISENGKLKT

-554 KDASGRRA
+554 MDESGRRR
-562 PVGTGKFETI
+562 PVGTGVYETI
-572 NADYIISAIGQIP
+572 DADYIISAIGQTP
-585 DESVWDAGVIQT
+585 DESVWNAKVIET
-597 DHGYV
+597 DHDYI
-602 KGVKNYGEAIET
+602 KGIKNYGEAFQTNID
-614 SVSNIFT
+614 NIFT
-621 GGDVT
+621 GGDII
-626 KGAKTIGVAIKCGR
+626 KGAKTIGVATKCGK
-640 DFAKYVI
+640 DFAKYVL
-647 EKYEKKNKK
+647 EKTGKK

>member
-1 MKKDINLL
+1 MKLEISIFLLLTNILL
-9 IFLAIALLV
+9 IT
-18 SCDLD
+18 CDLD

-31 HFHNLIAGVKH
+31 HFHKLIEGVKH
-42 LPMKKIAVAAAEDEY
+42 LPMKKISVAAADDDN

-62 KIAKEE
+62 KIAKEQGIAE
-68 GLADSI
+68 SI

-82 REMAKTLNM
+82 KEIAKTINM
-91 DLSQFEI
+91 DLSQFEV
-98 INEPDPPKAA
+98 INEPDPATAA
-108 LIAVKKVHD
+108 KIAVKIVHD
-117 GEAEMYMKGLISTKD
+117 GKADMYMKGLISTKD
-132 FLKSVL
+132 FLRSVL
-138 HKEYGLRTGRV
+138 DKEVGLRTGRV

-155 FEVKGVDQLLFL
+155 FEVKGVEQLLFL
-167 SDQAF
+167 TDQAF

-190 IAYACGI
+190 IANACGI

-208 EVVNPKM
+208 EVLNPKM
-215 PATVEAAELKKM
+215 PATVDAAELTKM
-227 NEEGKIKGCIID
+227 NLEGKIKGCIID

-259 DRKITG
+259 DRRITG

-290 YLNGAVLS
+290 FLNGAILS

-312 VATKVNSI
+312 VATRVNSI

-334 KPRIAVVGAGPA
+334 RPKIAIVGAGPA

-351 KELLKKG
+351 KELLKKK
-358 FRVDIFEKENF
+358 FIVDIYEKENF
-369 AGGVMAFGIPAFR
+369 AGGVMAFGIPSFR

-402 FYNHD
+402 KYGQD
-407 LKESDFLELAKKY
+407 LKESDFLELSKKY
-420 DYVYLSFGLTK
+420 DYVYLAFGLTK
-431 VRTLGIPGDNIEG
+431 VRHLGIPGDEIEG

-462 LNHNKPKLHG
+462 LTKDRPKLHG
-472 TVIIVGAGNVAMDG
+472 TVIVVGAGNVAMDG
-486 ARCAVRSGADKT
+486 ARVAVRAGADKT
-498 IILYRRDRSE
+498 IILYRRDRTE
-508 APCTPSEM
+508 APCTDSEM
-516 EDAEK
+516 KDAEK
-521 DGVQLKFLSNPVEL
+521 DGVELKFLSNPVEL
-535 ISKDNKLVA
+535 ISKNNKLDS

-554 KDASGRRA
+554 KDESGRRR
-562 PVGTGKFETI
+562 PVGTGKYETI
-572 NADYIISAIGQIP
+572 KADYIISAIGQVP
-585 DESVWDAGVIQT
+585 DESVWNAGVIAT
-597 DHGYV
+597 DHGYI
-602 KGVKNYGEAIET
+602 KGIKNYGEAFET

-621 GGDVT
+621 GGDII
-626 KGAKTIGVAIKCGR
+626 KGAKTIGVAIKCGK
-640 DFAKYVI
+640 DFAKHI
-647 EKYEKKNKK
+647 ISKFEKK